1 MALVKQAIGDFIN
14 QDIKSMHSK
23 AESVGSAG
31 EKLFIYMH
39 LCFCPL
45 KARPAKATG
54 GMTYDSYQ
62 QAG

>member
-1 MALVKQAIGDFIN
+1 
-14 QDIKSMHSK
+14 MHSK